1 MTKGGGREAE
11 KRMGKRMVGF
21 YCSVWMV
28 TSCSLSL
35 VHGTVPRDP
44 FMDVLASFPS
54 GKYFVNVLRWMHMSS
69 GCLFA
74 YLPSAL
80 KDQDENPSFGAF
92 FACPRALLH
101 KNQGICFLSAVI
113 PGLQDAP

>member
-1 MTKGGGREAE
+1 
-11 KRMGKRMVGF
+11 
-21 YCSVWMV
+21 
-28 TSCSLSL
+28 
-35 VHGTVPRDP
+35 
-44 FMDVLASFPS
+44 MDVLASFPS
-54 GKYFVNVLRWMHMSS
+54 GKYFVNVLRWMHLSS

-80 KDQDENPSFGAF
+80 KDQDGNPSFGAF